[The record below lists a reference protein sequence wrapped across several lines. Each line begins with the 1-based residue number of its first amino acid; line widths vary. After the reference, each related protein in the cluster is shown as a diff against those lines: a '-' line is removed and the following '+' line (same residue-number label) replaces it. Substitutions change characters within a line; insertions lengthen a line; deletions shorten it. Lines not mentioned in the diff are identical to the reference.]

1 MVEDLIK
8 GFIDSPWLHTLDY
21 STLEKIP
28 GNYISKRLKKRH
40 SDVVWRVSTGG
51 EYLYIYILIEFQSK
65 NDPFMSV
72 RMLGYLSLL
81 YQDLIKRKQI
91 LPDNKL
97 PPILPIVYYN
107 GRKKWTAATN
117 IADLIPKL
125 PDLPPELLPSLKYLL
140 IDENNYTPEQLFA
153 FKNLVAYIMLV
164 DKPCNLE
171 NLQICIEKLA
181 SLLQNHPEL
190 NRLFTDVIP
199 VLLELRGVDEPELP
213 KLKNLEE
220 LNMTFAKLLKKS
232 RKEALIE
239 GIEQGIEQGIE
250 KGFEKGI
257 EKGRKEGEILVLQ
270 RQLTRKFGT
279 LPDYLTGKIAHA
291 SQQEL
296 ESWLDKVIDAD
307 NLDGIFQ

>member
-1 MVEDLIK
+1 
-8 GFIDSPWLHTLDY
+8 
-21 STLEKIP
+21 
-28 GNYISKRLKKRH
+28 
-40 SDVVWRVSTGG
+40 
-51 EYLYIYILIEFQSK
+51 
-65 NDPFMSV
+65 
-72 RMLGYLSLL
+72 
-81 YQDLIKRKQI
+81 
-91 LPDNKL
+91 
-97 PPILPIVYYN
+97 
-107 GRKKWTAATN
+107 
-117 IADLIPKL
+117 
-125 PDLPPELLPSLKYLL
+125 
-140 IDENNYTPEQLFA
+140 
-153 FKNLVAYIMLV
+153 MLV
-164 DKPCNLE
+164 DKPYNLE

-181 SLLQNHPEL
+181 SLLPNHPEL
-190 NRLFTDVIP
+190 TQLFTDVIP

-220 LNMTFAKLLKKS
+220 LNMIFAKLLKKS

-291 SQQEL
+291 SQREL

>member
-1 MVEDLIK
+1 
-8 GFIDSPWLHTLDY
+8 
-21 STLEKIP
+21 
-28 GNYISKRLKKRH
+28 
-40 SDVVWRVSTGG
+40 
-51 EYLYIYILIEFQSK
+51 
-65 NDPFMSV
+65 
-72 RMLGYLSLL
+72 
-81 YQDLIKRKQI
+81 
-91 LPDNKL
+91 
-97 PPILPIVYYN
+97 
-107 GRKKWTAATN
+107 
-117 IADLIPKL
+117 
-125 PDLPPELLPSLKYLL
+125 
-140 IDENNYTPEQLFA
+140 
-153 FKNLVAYIMLV
+153 MLV

-239 GIEQGIEQGIE
+239 GIEQGLEQ
-250 KGFEKGI
+250 GFEKGI
-257 EKGRKEGEILVLQ
+257 EKGRKDGEILVLQ
-270 RQLTRKFGT
+270 RLLTRKFGT